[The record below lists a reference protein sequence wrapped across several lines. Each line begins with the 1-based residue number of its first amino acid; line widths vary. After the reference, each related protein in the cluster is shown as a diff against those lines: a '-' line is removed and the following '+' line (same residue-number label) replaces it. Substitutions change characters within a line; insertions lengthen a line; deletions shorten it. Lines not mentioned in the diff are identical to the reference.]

1 MMFNDFLLGQ
11 KNRYLKFFIPTAL
24 TFFLFTTHLSSA
36 SASDAHLKGVFG
48 PLHDWPIIPIAMM
61 LMPDGRVFAYGT
73 TPAGLQSGLMHYS
86 IWDPAAGT
94 SSNAFQTLP
103 NITNTDIFCAG
114 QAHIPDTGEALIVG
128 GDAKVNALR
137 NYANSDVNI
146 FDPATD
152 SLIRQ
157 SQQMAFKRWY
167 ATLVTLPNGEHAV
180 LGGRNDRFFAG
191 SPTKPATVATYSTTP
206 EIRSNNGQWRTLSS
220 ASSDIAYGKLGG
232 ESWNYPRAWVK
243 PQGEI
248 FILTGAGTMFKLNT
262 TGTGTL
268 TKYPLVIPPGRAFL
282 PSIMFSPGRVLSV
295 RQNRKSHVVDIN
307 GAGQP
312 VATASGNLAYDRQY
326 GNLTVL
332 ADGRV
337 WANGGS
343 STGNDLAGMVLE
355 SELWDPATDTWMPAA
370 IAATARLYHSASL
383 LLLDGTVISGGGG
396 APGPLKQ
403 LNGEIYYP
411 PYLFKTDGSGEF
423 APRMEIID
431 APNSLIG
438 WNQDFSIQ
446 ASGNITRVTLVRAG
460 AVTHT
465 LNNEARFFDL
475 PVSQASNIV
484 TVRTPLNGNI
494 APPGFYMLFVWD
506 AAGVPSI
513 AKMIHIG

>member
-1 MMFNDFLLGQ
+1 MFNDFLLGK
-11 KNRYLKFFIPTAL
+11 KNRCLKLFLPTVL
-24 TFFLFTTHLSSA
+24 TFFLFTSHLSHA
-36 SASDAHLKGVFG
+36 IASDAHLKGAFG
-48 PLHDWPIIPIAMM
+48 PLHNWPIIPIAMM

-73 TPAGLQSGLMHYS
+73 TPAGVQNGLMHYS
-86 IWDPAAGT
+86 IWNPTAGT
-94 SSNAFQTLP
+94 STNAFQTLP
-103 NITNTDIFCAG
+103 NITSTDIFCAA
-114 QAHIPDTGEALIVG
+114 QAHIPDTGEALLVG
-128 GDAKVNALR
+128 GDARVNTLR

-191 SPTKPATVATYSTTP
+191 SPTIPATIATYAPTP
-206 EIRSNNGQWRTLSS
+206 EVRSQNGQWRTLST
-220 ASSDIAYGKLGG
+220 ATSDIAYGKLGG

-248 FILTGAGTMFKLNT
+248 FILTGSGLMFKLNT
-262 TGTGTL
+262 VGTGTL
-268 TKYPLVIPPGRAFL
+268 TKYTATIAPGQAFL
-282 PSIMFSPGRVLSV
+282 PTIMFSPGRVLSV
-295 RQNRKSHVVDIN
+295 RKDRKSFVVDIN

-326 GNLTVL
+326 GNLTIL
-332 ADGRV
+332 PDGRV

-355 SELWDPATDTWMPAA
+355 SELWNPDTKTWIPAA

-383 LLLDGTVISGGGG
+383 LLMDGTVITGGGG

-411 PYLFKTDGSGEF
+411 PYLFKADGSGEF
-423 APRMEIID
+423 APRMEITD
-431 APNSLIG
+431 APTSVIG
-438 WNQDFSIQ
+438 WNQNFSVQ
-446 ASGNITRVTLVRAG
+446 ATGNITRVTLVRAG

-475 PVSQASNIV
+475 EVPQAGSIV
-484 TVRTPLNGNI
+484 TVRTPLNANI

-506 AAGVPSI
+506 TSGVPSI
-513 AKMIHIG
+513 ARMIQIG

>member
-1 MMFNDFLLGQ
+1 MIFNYFLIGQ
-11 KNRYLKFFIPTAL
+11 KIRSLKISLSAIL
-24 TFFLFTTHLSSA
+24 TFFLIFAHLPNA
-36 SASDAHLKGVFG
+36 TASDAHLKGVFG
-48 PLHDWPIIPIAMM
+48 PLHNWPIIPIAMM
-61 LMPDGRVFAYGT
+61 LMPDGRIFTYGT
-73 TPAGLQSGLMHYS
+73 TPAGVQNGLMHYS
-86 IWDPAAGT
+86 IWNPAAGT
-94 SSNAFQTLP
+94 GPNAFQTLP
-103 NITNTDIFCAG
+103 NITSTDIFCAA

-128 GDAKVNALR
+128 GDARINTQR

-191 SPTKPATVATYSTTP
+191 TPTIPATAATYSPTP
-206 EIRSNNGQWRTLSS
+206 EVRLKNGQWRTLST
-220 ASSDIAYGKLGG
+220 ATSDIAYGKLGG
-232 ESWNYPRAWVK
+232 DSWNYPRAWVR
-243 PQGEI
+243 PLGEI
-248 FILTGAGTMFKLNT
+248 FILTGSGAMFKLDT
-262 TGTGTL
+262 AGTGTL
-268 TKYPLVIPPGRAFL
+268 LKYPKNILAGRAFL
-282 PSIMFSPGRVLSV
+282 PTIMFSPGRILSV
-295 RQNRKSHVVDIN
+295 RQSRKSYVVDFN

-312 VATASGNLAYDRQY
+312 VATLSGNLAYDRQY

-332 ADGRV
+332 PDGRV

-343 STGNDLAGMVLE
+343 STGNDLAGMALE
-355 SELWDPATDTWMPAA
+355 SELWDPATNIWMPAA
-370 IAATARLYHSASL
+370 IAATARLYHSTSL
-383 LLLDGTVISGGGG
+383 LLMDGTVITGGGG

-423 APRMEIID
+423 APRMQILD
-431 APNSLIG
+431 APNTLIG

-446 ASGNITRVTLVRAG
+446 ATDNITRVTLVRAG

-475 PVSQASNIV
+475 PVSQVGSVV
-484 TVRTPLNGNI
+484 TVKTPLNANI

-506 AAGVPSI
+506 ASGVPSV
-513 AKMIHIG
+513 AKMIQIG